1 MIKYKSELRIFKL
14 QFLVCYSYE
23 RFPHFCFI
31 ERGSKKDSSVKRYLD
46 GYLEEELQGKSI
58 SQFSKI
64 NFEQSKKL
72 NNGEDTD
79 LILKE

>member
-1 MIKYKSELRIFKL
+1 MK
-14 QFLVCYSYE
+14 
-23 RFPHFCFI
+23 
-31 ERGSKKDSSVKRYLD
+31 GDSSVKRYLD

>member
-1 MIKYKSELRIFKL
+1 MK
-14 QFLVCYSYE
+14 
-23 RFPHFCFI
+23 
-31 ERGSKKDSSVKRYLD
+31 GDSSVKRYLD

-64 NFEQSKKL
+64 TFEQSKKL

-79 LILKE
+79 LILKERKEILKNK